1 MGDAFAG
8 VRFFLPGWFGAANFT
23 SAF

>member
-8 VRFFLPGWFGAANFT
+8 VRFFLPGLFGAANFT